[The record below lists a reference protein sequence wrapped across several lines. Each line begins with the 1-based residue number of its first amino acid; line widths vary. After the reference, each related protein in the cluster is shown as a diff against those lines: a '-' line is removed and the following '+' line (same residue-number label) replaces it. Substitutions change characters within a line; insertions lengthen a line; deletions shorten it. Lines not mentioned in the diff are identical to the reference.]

1 MPAPNNLAAPLRI
14 AVVADISAAASE
26 ISRAL
31 RQLGHIISW
40 ALLDCPTACA
50 RAQRTAPQAV
60 LLRAGP
66 RNTERALEYA
76 SATAGDA
83 APLVLLTPIGSPA
96 SADLARRAGALVHLV
111 EPTSTQALLAA
122 LHVAIAR
129 AGELRHLRAELVR
142 AREAGHVRLVVE
154 RAKAILMRR
163 LDLTEEAAHRRLQTE
178 SRSRNR
184 TLTETSWHVIRAD
197 SSLAADRAGQL

>member
-1 MPAPNNLAAPLRI
+1 MPAPNSLAEPLRI
-14 AVVADISAAASE
+14 AVVADLPAAASE
-26 ISRAL
+26 IARAL
-31 RQLGHIISW
+31 RQLGHIVDW
-40 ALLDCPTACA
+40 ALLDCPTA
-50 RAQRTAPQAV
+50 RVGTQSTPPQAV

-66 RNTERALEYA
+66 RSTERALEYA

-83 APLVLLTPIGSPA
+83 APLVLLTPIGSPE
-96 SADLARRAGALVHLV
+96 STELARRAGALVHLV

-163 LDLTEEAAHRRLQTE
+163 FGLTEEAAHRRLQTE

-184 TLTETSWHVIRAD
+184 TLLETAWHVIRAD
-197 SSLAADRAGQL
+197 ASLAPGEAGYL

>member
-26 ISRAL
+26 IARAL
-31 RQLGHIISW
+31 RQLGHIVHW
-40 ALLDCPTACA
+40 ALLDRPTACV
-50 RAQRTAPQAV
+50 RTQSTPPQAV

-66 RNTERALEYA
+66 RSTERALEYA
-76 SATAGDA
+76 SATAGAA
-83 APLVLLTPIGSPA
+83 APLVLLTPIGSPG
-96 SADLARRAGALVHLV
+96 SAELARRAGALVHLV

-142 AREAGHVRLVVE
+142 AQEAGHSRLVVE

-163 LDLTEEAAHRRLQTE
+163 FSLTEEAAHRRLQTE

-197 SSLAADRAGQL
+197 ASLAPGEAGYL